1 MAYSEDEFVY
11 ESHRPPP
18 PMDRAIRRMVLGA
31 GGLSVAVIV
40 VALAWSGVRATGF
53 GPPPEIAPPATK
65 LRVAP
70 VNPGGLQV
78 PEANV
83 PIMSG
88 DPSNLA
94 AAQLAPAAQA
104 PDIAQLDQAAGLT
117 PPPAA
122 AAPAPAAPAPAAPPI
137 PASVQLAATADEAG
151 AEAIWT
157 SLQARH
163 PALFAGKTPD
173 LLPAVV
179 NGQSVWRLRLGGFA
193 STADAQAFC
202 AQAEAQGTACTVAA
216 F

>member
-1 MAYSEDEFVY
+1 LAYREDEFVY
-11 ESHRPPP
+11 ETHRPPP

-31 GGLSVAVIV
+31 GGLSVVVII
-40 VALAWSGVRATGF
+40 VAMAWSGVRATGF
-53 GPPPEIAPPATK
+53 GPPPDIAPPATP

-70 VNPGGLQV
+70 ANPGGLQV

-88 DPSNLA
+88 DPGNLA
-94 AAQLAPAAQA
+94 PAELAPAAQA
-104 PDIAQLDQAAGLT
+104 PDIAQLDEAAGLT
-117 PPPAA
+117 PPPA

-151 AEAIWT
+151 AEAVWT
-157 SLQARH
+157 NLQTKY

-193 STADAQAFC
+193 TTADAQAFC
-202 AQAEAQGTACTVAA
+202 AQAQAQGAACTVAA